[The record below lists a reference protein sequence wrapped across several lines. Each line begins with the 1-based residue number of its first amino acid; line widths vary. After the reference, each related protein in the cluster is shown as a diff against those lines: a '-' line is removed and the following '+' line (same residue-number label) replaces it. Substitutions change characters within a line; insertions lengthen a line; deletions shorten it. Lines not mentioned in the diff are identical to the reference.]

1 MADGVRSKLL
11 QNKLNSGGISAFG
24 ASIQTLVPQASP
36 CMNRQAVDQYG
47 RPAPASSIDTLSCP
61 GVFSPMTIIS
71 NENSLRSFLSPQYY
85 NIAQGL
91 EGTVDGMYQNVDP
104 SMDYLAQ
111 VAGSMLQTKLPNVGS
126 ANAANLVNQLSNSS
140 EYASYIGLPNI
151 QSGFY

>member
-1 MADGVRSKLL
+1 MADSVRSKLL
-11 QNKLNSGGISAFG
+11 QNKLNSGGIAAFG
-24 ASIQTLVPQASP
+24 ASIQTLVPQTSP

-47 RPAPASSIDTLSCP
+47 RPAPASSIDTLTCA
-61 GVFSPMTIIS
+61 GVFSPMPIIT

-91 EGTVDGMYQNVDP
+91 EGTVDDLYANADQ
-104 SMDYLAQ
+104 SMDLLAQ
-111 VAGSMLQTKLPNVGS
+111 VAGSTSQTKLLNVGN

-140 EYASYIGLPNI
+140 DYAPFIGVPSQ